1 MHGVFPLKAKPPSLV
16 FTHYTKNEINS
27 ATKNPVPPT
36 SVSIMVH
43 VFNVVFSSSPTNERT
58 SQKPESLKWEQT
70 VAPPATAAVMQAR

>member
-1 MHGVFPLKAKPPSLV
+1 
-16 FTHYTKNEINS
+16 
-27 ATKNPVPPT
+27 
-36 SVSIMVH
+36 MVH

>member
-1 MHGVFPLKAKPPSLV
+1 MPAAQICRAWRFPLKAKPPSLV

-43 VFNVVFSSSPTNERT
+43 VFNVVFHQVRLMN
-58 SQKPESLKWEQT
+58 
-70 VAPPATAAVMQAR
+70 VPARNRNR